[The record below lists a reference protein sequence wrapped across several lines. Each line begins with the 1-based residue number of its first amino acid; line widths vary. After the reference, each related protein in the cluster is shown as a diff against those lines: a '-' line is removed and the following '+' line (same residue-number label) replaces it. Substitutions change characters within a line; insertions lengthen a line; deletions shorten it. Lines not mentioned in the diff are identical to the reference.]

1 MGNRLGYLAGVK
13 ALPVRE
19 RVVIGDRGI
28 AKGRDQFRCADSA
41 VKKQNVSNVAGEWRT
56 QPPIRPLSVS
66 A

>member
-1 MGNRLGYLAGVK
+1 VK